1 MVLLV
6 SASSFAEAPPPAN
19 AFRGALY
26 GYEIAIYQNKI
37 FSGQNGLRTI
47 YKVDGEWRYL
57 AEPDYYEQNVDTKE
71 KADAE
76 FARMIDEINAAAYE
90 QLQSISLEPAL
101 GQDRIQWL
109 IENKLSIID
118 NELVAN

>member
-1 MVLLV
+1 MALLV
-6 SASSFAEAPPPAN
+6 SLNSFAEAPPPAN
-19 AFRGALY
+19 AFRGTLY

-57 AEPDYYEQNVDTKE
+57 TEPGYFEQNVDTKE
-71 KADAE
+71 KADTE
-76 FARMIDEINAAAYE
+76 FARMIDEINVAAYE
-90 QLQSISLEPAL
+90 QLQSISLEPTQ

-109 IENKLSIID
+109 IENKLSIVD
-118 NELVAN
+118 NELIVN